1 MQGGMMLYQYHCAC
15 CDKVVASTDKEC
27 PYCGSQHKRSPF
39 GLWMFCV
46 SACFGVV
53 VVIKFVHLYSQHYE
67 EEPPAQTS
75 SIFEIFK
82 QDSTESNK

>member
-1 MQGGMMLYQYHCAC
+1 MLYQYHCAC

-27 PYCGSQHKRSPF
+27 PYCGSQHIRSPF

-46 SACFGVV
+46 AACFVVV

-67 EEPPAQTS
+67 EEPPAQYLKYLS
-75 SIFEIFK
+75 KIVPSQINN
-82 QDSTESNK
+82 NK